1 MPRKIEV
8 SHKTIIFTAVFIGVL
23 WFLYVIGDI
32 LLMLFVSLL
41 LTAIINPLVVK
52 LFKYKIPKG
61 VSITLVYLVVISLL
75 SGAIAVIVPPLIE
88 QTTNLVNTL
97 PKNMESLGLQNIAN
111 GEVLRQLISQLGSLP
126 TQIVRAGFGIFAN
139 VLNVLTVLIF
149 AFYMLLTR
157 DKLDENL
164 KLLFGKEK
172 STKFAKLITMWETKL
187 GSWARGQLF
196 LMLLIGVS
204 TYVGLLILGIP
215 YALPLAVLAG
225 LLEIIPY
232 LGPVVAAVPA
242 VIIAFAV
249 SPFLGFATIALAF
262 LIQQLENYVF
272 VPKVMEKS
280 VGISP
285 VITLFA
291 LSVGFRMA
299 GVVGIIISMPVV
311 ITIQVLLQERF
322 TKK

>member
-1 MPRKIEV
+1 MPRKIEI
-8 SHKTIIFTAVFIGVL
+8 SHKTIIFTAVFIGSL
-23 WFLYVIGDI
+23 WFVYTIRDLI
-32 LLMLFVSLL
+32 LELFIALL
-41 LTAIINPLVVK
+41 LTAILNPLVEK
-52 LFKYKIPKG
+52 LFKYRVPKG
-61 VSITLVYLVVISLL
+61 VSIFLSYILVITILATS
-75 SGAIAVIVPPLIE
+75 IAVVVPPLIE

-97 PKNMESLGLQNIAN
+97 PKNLENLGIQNFAN
-111 GEVLRQLISQLGSLP
+111 GEVVKQLISQLGNLP
-126 TQIVRAGFGIFAN
+126 GQIVKAGFGIFAN
-139 VLNVLTVLIF
+139 ILNVLTILIF

-157 DKLDENL
+157 DKLDRNL
-164 KLLFGKEK
+164 ETLFGKEK
-172 STKFAKLITMWETKL
+172 SNHIAKLINVWEKKL

-196 LMLLIGVS
+196 LMFLIGVS

-225 LLEIIPY
+225 VLEIVPY
-232 LGPVVAAVPA
+232 LGPVIAAIPA
-242 VIIAFAV
+242 VIIGFSA

-291 LSVGFRMA
+291 LSVGFRLA
-299 GVVGIIISMPVV
+299 GVVGIIISIPVV
-311 ITIQVLLQERF
+311 ITIQLLFQQGVLKR
-322 TKK
+322 

>member
-1 MPRKIEV
+1 MPRKIEI
-8 SHKTIIFTAVFIGVL
+8 SHKTIIFTAVFIGAL
-23 WFLYVIGDI
+23 WFVYVIGDI
-32 LLMLFVSLL
+32 ILMLFVALL

-61 VSITLVYLVVISLL
+61 VSITLIYLFVISLL
-75 SGAIAVIVPPLIE
+75 SASVAVIVPPLIE

-97 PKNMESLGLQNIAN
+97 PKNMESLGLQNVAN
-111 GEVLRQLISQLGSLP
+111 GEVLRQLISQLGTLP
-126 TQIVRAGFGIFAN
+126 SQLVRAGFGIFAN
-139 VLNVLTVLIF
+139 ILNVLTVLIF

-157 DKLDENL
+157 DKLNQNL
-164 KLLFGKEK
+164 KMLFGKDK
-172 STKFAKLITMWETKL
+172 SNKMAKLITAWETKL

-196 LMLLIGVS
+196 LMFLIGVS
-204 TYVGLLILGIP
+204 SYLGFIILGIP

-232 LGPVVAAVPA
+232 LGPVMAAVPA

-249 SPFLGFATIALAF
+249 SPFLGFATVALTF

-285 VITLFA
+285 VVTLFA

-311 ITIQVLLQERF
+311 ITVQLLLQQRF
-322 TKK
+322 LKK

>member
-1 MPRKIEV
+1 MIRKIEI
-8 SHKTIIFTAVFIGVL
+8 SHRTIVFVAIFIAFM
-23 WFLYVIGDI
+23 WFVYLISDI
-32 LLMLFVSLL
+32 ILMLFVALL
-41 LTAIINPLVVK
+41 VTAILNPLVVR
-52 LFKYKIPKG
+52 LSKYKIPKG
-61 VSITLVYLVVISLL
+61 VSISLVYLLVISIL
-75 SGAIAVIVPPLIE
+75 SGAIAVIVPPLVE

-126 TQIVRAGFGIFAN
+126 TQIVKAGFGIFAN
-139 VLNVLTVLIF
+139 ILNVLAVLIF

-157 DKLDENL
+157 NKLDQNL
-164 KLLFGKEK
+164 QILFGKEK
-172 STKFAKLITMWETKL
+172 SKNLTKLITVWETKL

-196 LMLLIGVS
+196 LMFLIGVS
-204 TYVGLLILGIP
+204 SYIGFVILGIP

-225 LLEIIPY
+225 ILEIIPY
-232 LGPVVAAVPA
+232 LGPIIAAVPA
-242 VIIAFAV
+242 VIIGFSQ

-291 LSVGFRMA
+291 LSVGFRLA

-311 ITIQVLLQERF
+311 ITIQLLLQQRF
-322 TKK
+322 LKK

>member
-8 SHKTIIFTAVFIGVL
+8 SHKTIIFTAIFIGIL
-23 WFLYVIGDI
+23 WFVYLIGDI
-32 LLMLFVSLL
+32 ILMLFVSLL

-52 LFKYKIPKG
+52 LSKFKIPKG
-61 VSITLVYLVVISLL
+61 VSITLVYLLVISLL
-75 SGAIAVIVPPLIE
+75 SGAIALIVPPLIE

-97 PKNMESLGLQNIAN
+97 PKNMESLGLQYIAN
-111 GEVLRQLISQLGSLP
+111 GEVLRQLVSQLRSLP
-126 TQIVRAGFGIFAN
+126 SQIVKAGFGIFAN
-139 VLNVLTVLIF
+139 VLNVFTVLIF

-164 KLLFGKEK
+164 KVLFGKEK
-172 STKFAKLITMWETKL
+172 SSNFTKLITIWETKL
-187 GSWARGQLF
+187 GGWARGQLF

-204 TYVGLLILGIP
+204 TYIGLLILGVR

-242 VIIAFAV
+242 VIIAFAQ

-272 VPKVMEKS
+272 VPKVMQKS

-291 LSVGFRMA
+291 LSVGFRLA

-311 ITIQVLLQERF
+311 ITIQLLLQQRF
-322 TKK
+322 SK